1 MRTDEPAIGQSS
13 AHADSDAVSAAD
25 RSRPQPHPG
34 CTTARRRAR
43 DGRRLAAL
51 IRARWSGRLA
61 QARTISRRL
70 ILAAAAGLGSD
81 ARKTGAAIGTGQF
94 PGTPPLGGT
103 NLSNQDHL
111 SCRSLRC
118 HATRRAAGCGAPQPH
133 QKKDGDEALFRAT
146 LEQRLRQAAHTVEPV
161 RWGVDLLPPN
171 TLDQLPRPGQ
181 PIRVWTQDESRFGL
195 ITILR
200 RRLTL
205 RGVKPR
211 APYQHERQSFWLYGS
226 VEPLTGESFFLEL
239 PGLNAPLFQVFLNH
253 FAREAAAALNLMV
266 LDQAPAHI
274 SQELR
279 RPPNVRFVF
288 TPPYTPEVSS
298 IERLWEDMHAE
309 QAGCNPPSLNALSD
323 LVCEQ
328 IQAYTP
334 AQLSSLTSYPFFK
347 NAANAV
353 CSM

>member
-25 RSRPQPHPG
+25 RSRPQPHPA

-51 IRARWSGRLA
+51 IRARWSGHLA
-61 QARTISRRL
+61 QARTSSRRL

-81 ARKTGAAIGTGQF
+81 ARKTGAAIGSSQF
-94 PGTPPLGGT
+94 PGTSPLGGT

-111 SCRSLRC
+111 SRCSLRC
-118 HATRRAAGCGAPQPH
+118 HATRRAASCGAPQPH

-146 LEQRLRQAAHTVEPV
+146 LEQRLRQAAHTLEPV
-161 RWGVDLLPPN
+161 RWGVDLLPPS

-239 PGLNAPLFQVFLNH
+239 PGLNAPLFQVFLDH
-253 FAREAAAALNLMV
+253 FARDAAAALNLMV

-309 QAGCNPPSLNALSD
+309 QAGYNPPSLNALSD
-323 LVCEQ
+323 WVCEQ

-334 AQLSSLTSYPFFK
+334 AQLSSLTSYPFFR